1 MKTFIN
7 IRVVYAN
14 SHEEAIDQARDGNF
28 DDQHELSDRVMEIDA
43 LINVL
48 AAFQADQENEE
59 TQESKDARW
68 DRKTRRAESGYAD

>member
-7 IRVVYAN
+7 IRVVHTN
-14 SHEEAIDQARDGNF
+14 TREEAISQTMDGNF

-48 AAFQADQENEE
+48 AAFQADQEKEE

-68 DRKTRRAESGYAD
+68 DRNTRRAESGYAD